1 MESWEVGR
9 GGGCRLEGAVP
20 EQELVAGGP
29 RKPGEGE
36 ARAPPPP
43 PQEPGPRKQRW
54 KQRRAFETAAGN
66 QVLRLHGRAEI

>member
-43 PQEPGPRKQRW
+43 PPGTWAQK
-54 KQRRAFETAAGN
+54 AALEAASGF
-66 QVLRLHGRAEI
+66 

>member
-36 ARAPPPP
+36 ARPPPP
-43 PQEPGPRKQRW
+43 PPRNLGP
-54 KQRRAFETAAGN
+54 ESSVGSS
-66 QVLRLHGRAEI
+66 VGLLRQQLGTRS